1 MFVIGGI
8 SAFARLVTKVV
19 IREGAPPRDE
29 DLAFFSSMELALSII
44 LPLWLN
50 RS

>member
-29 DLAFFSSMELALSII
+29 DLAFFSSMALSII

-50 RS
+50 RL